1 VIVNY
6 LITLSKN
13 WHNENSQKFLYAKKE
28 VEKIKRIKATKM
40 LKEKELIKIQS
51 KIQEIL
57 DKNNKIVV
65 LPKKKVP
72 EKSMVNNNSKR
83 RLIKSQDFN
92 KNNSFLEVMQQFH
105 KFLEE

>member
-1 VIVNY
+1 VI
-6 LITLSKN
+6 
-13 WHNENSQKFLYAKKE
+13 
-28 VEKIKRIKATKM
+28 
-40 LKEKELIKIQS
+40 
-51 KIQEIL
+51 
-57 DKNNKIVV
+57 